1 MPRITLRAL
10 RALLPAYSVSIATTP
25 TKAEADALAR
35 LLVSQGRR
43 AVILPAGAGYLV
55 QEVRS

>member
-1 MPRITLRAL
+1 MPGITLRAF
-10 RALLPAYSVSIATTP
+10 RALLPAFPISIATTP
-25 TKAEADALAR
+25 TQTEAAALAR

>member
-1 MPRITLRAL
+1 MPRLTLRAL
-10 RALLPAYSVSIATTP
+10 RALLPAYPVSIATTP
-25 TKAEADALAR
+25 TQAEATALAR

-43 AVILPAGAGYLV
+43 AVILPAAAGYLV